1 MYRFPIHQRAG
12 RLTRRTSGLAVAAA
26 IACIAPAAHSQSSV
40 TLFGAM
46 DTGLMYQSTSAASF
60 SPKAPDRGH
69 VFALKDAGLYPS
81 FWGLRGIE
89 DLGGGYRAIFRLQGA
104 FNSTNG
110 ALGLGDNTAPAGSL
124 FNQMAYVGLDGPF
137 GTVTMGRQVAPMA
150 WAMRD
155 TDVRGGG
162 YFGSI
167 LIAWI
172 GMNTAAG
179 WSGGSSNAPIG
190 SLYESNA
197 IVYRS
202 PTFYGITASLE
213 YAPGGI
219 AGSIQG
225 NTRESAV
232 LQYANHGLD
241 LAAFYYN
248 GHDTNPIPLNAAAT
262 GLANNRM
269 IYFGARYRFDGFSV
283 SASYSNGRN
292 PAHSNLV
299 DIDMYSAGL
308 GYEFTPAFRLTSGV
322 YYLKDRNN
330 STNKS
335 TMEALGAEYSLS
347 RSTIVYAELG
357 HVNNRGTMTQML
369 AYGLPVAPGSATT
382 GVDLGVRHQF

>member
-40 TLFGAM
+40 TLFGAL

-104 FNSTNG
+104 FNRTNG

-167 LIAWI
+167 LIAQ
-172 GMNTAAG
+172 GMTRVFSPFG
-179 WSGGSSNAPIG
+179 WVNLLLKAVGLPQSN
-190 SLYESNA
+190 LLFN
-197 IVYRS
+197 YRG
-202 PTFYGITASLE
+202 TF
-213 YAPGGI
+213 I
-219 AGSIQG
+219 A
-225 NTRESAV
+225 AV
-232 LQYANHGLD
+232 LIGDITKAMPMPIR
-241 LAAFYYN
+241 
-248 GHDTNPIPLNAAAT
+248 TNP
-262 GLANNRM
+262 G
-269 IYFGARYRFDGFSV
+269 
-283 SASYSNGRN
+283 SNV
-292 PAHSNLV
+292 P
-299 DIDMYSAGL
+299 
-308 GYEFTPAFRLTSGV
+308 
-322 YYLKDRNN
+322 
-330 STNKS
+330 
-335 TMEALGAEYSLS
+335 
-347 RSTIVYAELG
+347 
-357 HVNNRGTMTQML
+357 
-369 AYGLPVAPGSATT
+369 
-382 GVDLGVRHQF
+382 